1 MRADIGEAIVA
12 LEEAIVEIAPKKR
25 QCVVQ
30 ELQGYRNVLT
40 CAMGAQEAA
49 FIKRAGSPESLV
61 CMSPY
66 SGCAYLRPIGE
77 LLGGRRP
84 ERCWRE
90 EWVPLMIEWLH
101 VNGYPS
107 LANSEYV
114 ESNNS
119 VATNVGDYA
128 GEIRALV
135 DAGWCREDAEACT
148 LLTNDGR
155 PGMARALR
163 EGSNVYAASTY
174 TLCDVLTQQARRQEE
189 ARQRCGGALP
199 VRLYRNLQGRLGL
212 LADDPNWSVLDR
224 EVRRTD
230 RKSVV

>member
-1 MRADIGEAIVA
+1 
-12 LEEAIVEIAPKKR
+12 
-25 QCVVQ
+25 
-30 ELQGYRNVLT
+30 
-40 CAMGAQEAA
+40 
-49 FIKRAGSPESLV
+49 
-61 CMSPY
+61 
-66 SGCAYLRPIGE
+66 
-77 LLGGRRP
+77 
-84 ERCWRE
+84 
-90 EWVPLMIEWLH
+90 MIEWLH

-224 EVRRTD
+224 EVRRTSCSPPYRARERD
-230 RKSVV
+230 TQRGRPTGRRGAWGMCAEARGHCASSACLRQLLRVRAF